1 MLLLSLATV
10 TALHRCLAPVTTGVT
25 GAEELLLGCL
35 TCSLVRSMVLAPVLQ
50 LDITGASGASGRT
63 GARAPV
69 RPMPTG

>member
-1 MLLLSLATV
+1 
-10 TALHRCLAPVTTGVT
+10 
-25 GAEELLLGCL
+25 
-35 TCSLVRSMVLAPVLQ
+35 MVLAPVLQ